1 MTMPDV
7 AFLHPRPE
15 TGAPILP
22 PAASCAP
29 NPFWHAGIG
38 SGAAAIA
45 ELASHVDALS
55 RRIAQLQPRMASARP
70 VVSHYLDM
78 VRALAAAWCGRSRP
92 ALAVALEAMRHVG
105 ESMASPALQVAL
117 EGGQADAARAVDTLM
132 RRLAPPVLA
141 LDAVDTDFCSYL
153 AQMAGASRD
162 LETDTV
168 MVTQRLQA
176 DQVHAFILSQQANA
190 MQAKLDDARL
200 KQRAS
205 WLLGPR
211 AEQIRK
217 EVALHRTA
225 LDGMRRQLDHLR
237 ADQAALMA
245 EAARLQELLPI
256 LSTYLDAVD
265 RMGAAI
271 HVLLAGAQGVQ
282 AALGQLKGGAGMAQA
297 GAQLQAALPSW
308 AAMPRALMDCNG

>member
-7 AFLHPRPE
+7 ALLHPRPQ
-15 TGAPILP
+15 TGATVLP
-22 PAASCAP
+22 PAARCAA

-38 SGAAAIA
+38 NGAAVIA
-45 ELASHVDALS
+45 ELASHVDTLS
-55 RRIAQLQPRMASARP
+55 QRIAQLQPRMASARP
-70 VVSHYLDM
+70 AVGHYLDM
-78 VRALAAAWCGRSRP
+78 VRTLAAAWCGRSRP
-92 ALAVALEAMRHVG
+92 ALAVALEAMRLVG

-117 EGGQADAARAVDTLM
+117 DGGQAGALDALM

-141 LDAVDTDFCSYL
+141 LDAVDTGFRSHL
-153 AQMAGASRD
+153 AQMAGASCD

-168 MVTQRLQA
+168 LVTQRLQA

-256 LSTYLDAVD
+256 LSTYLDAAD

-271 HVLLAGAQGVQ
+271 HALLAGAREVQ
-282 AALGQLKGGAGMAQA
+282 AALGQLNSGAGMAQA
-297 GAQLQAALPSW
+297 GGPLRAALPSW
-308 AAMPRALMDCNG
+308 AAMPRTL

>member
-1 MTMPDV
+1 MTMPNV
-7 AFLHPRPE
+7 AFLHPRA
-15 TGAPILP
+15 GAGV
-22 PAASCAP
+22 PAACAA

-45 ELASHVDALS
+45 ELASHVDVLS

-70 VVSHYLDM
+70 VVGHYLDM
-78 VRALAAAWCGRSRP
+78 VRTLAAAWHGRSR
-92 ALAVALEAMRHVG
+92 
-105 ESMASPALQVAL
+105 PALQVAL
-117 EGGQADAARAVDTLM
+117 EDGRPEVARALDTLAQPM
-132 RRLAPPVLA
+132 LA
-141 LDAVDTDFCSYL
+141 LEAVDADVRGAL
-153 AQMAGASRD
+153 AQMAGATRD

-168 MVTQRLQA
+168 LVTQRLQA

-200 KQRAS
+200 KQRAA

-217 EVALHRTA
+217 EMALHGTA
-225 LDGMRRQLDHLR
+225 LDGMRRQLEHLR

-245 EAARLQELLPI
+245 EAARRQELLPV

-271 HVLLAGAQGVQ
+271 HALLAGAQGVQ
-282 AALGQLKGGAGMAQA
+282 MALEQLRDGAGLAQA
-297 GAQLQAALPSW
+297 GARLPAALPSW
-308 AAMPRALMDCNG
+308 AALPRPLQPD

>member
-1 MTMPDV
+1 MTMPNV
-7 AFLHPRPE
+7 AFLHPRAE
-15 TGAPILP
+15 AGV
-22 PAASCAP
+22 PAAGAALACAGY
-29 NPFWHAGIG
+29 PFWHAGIG

-45 ELASHVDALS
+45 ELASHVDVLS

-78 VRALAAAWCGRSRP
+78 VRTLAAAWHGRSRP
-92 ALAVALEAMRHVG
+92 ALAVALGALRLVG

-117 EGGQADAARAVDTLM
+117 EGGKPEVARAVDTLV

-141 LDAVDTDFCSYL
+141 LEAVDADFRSTL
-153 AQMAGASRD
+153 AQMAGATRD

-168 MVTQRLQA
+168 LVTQRLQA

-200 KQRAS
+200 KQRAA

-217 EVALHRTA
+217 EVALHGTA

-245 EAARLQELLPI
+245 EAARLQELLPV

-271 HVLLAGAQGVQ
+271 HALLTGAQGVQ
-282 AALGQLKGGAGMAQA
+282 MALGQLRGSAGLAQA

-308 AAMPRALMDCNG
+308 AALPRPLQPD